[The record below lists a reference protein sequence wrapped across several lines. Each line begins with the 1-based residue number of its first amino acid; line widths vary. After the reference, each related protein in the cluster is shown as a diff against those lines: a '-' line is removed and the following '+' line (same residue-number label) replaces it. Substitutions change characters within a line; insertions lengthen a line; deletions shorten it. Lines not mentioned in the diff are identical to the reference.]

1 MCSSDL
7 ADLARRGVHSVRVVE
22 MWRAATLHMLRVQR
36 ADPELAARVTGL
48 RLDALGKGFA
58 PCARSS

>member
-1 MCSSDL
+1 
-7 ADLARRGVHSVRVVE
+7 